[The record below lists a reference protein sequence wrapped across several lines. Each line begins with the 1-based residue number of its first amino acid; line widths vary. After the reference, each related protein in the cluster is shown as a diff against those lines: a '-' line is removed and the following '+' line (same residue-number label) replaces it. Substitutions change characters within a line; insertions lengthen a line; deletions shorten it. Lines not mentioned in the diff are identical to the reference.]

1 MLTLNA
7 KNLTLNEVHHFLKLD
22 KLPSGSFNAFLSL
35 ESVTE
40 SEQRELQ
47 AIWLDFDT
55 YLSDGR
61 VSEGVVKLLTLAP
74 LLRLANFYGAPIK
87 LTTEDSLNI
96 ATEDEG
102 TTITGRMDI
111 LAVNKEIQNAHKFA
125 FWILVIEAKNST
137 LEVREGLPQLLAY
150 AYTSLEQQPFVWG
163 LVTNGLRY
171 QFVYLSQGNPPT
183 YQLMPE
189 LNLFESD
196 RAMLLLQVLKAICKL
211 QSSYTPAVPVT

>member
-40 SEQRELQ
+40 IEQRELQ

-111 LAVNKEIQNAHKFA
+111 LAVNQEIQNLHKFA

-171 QFVYLSQGNPPT
+171 QFAHLKQGNPPT

-196 RAMLLLQVLKAICKL
+196 RAMQLLQVLKAICKL
-211 QSSYTPAVPVT
+211 QSSYTPAVTLA